1 MIEKRLFNG
10 ANGSKKFRANS
21 EYIEE
26 DSSSLDAMEPS
37 SRNELHLQILQDIIR
52 SKINGE
58 LQKITSNLSN
68 KLLEKE
74 HQLSNVNEEREYL
87 VEEIKIKD
95 NEIGNISSEL
105 KKKDAEIAE
114 LKEKFD
120 KLRGILGD
128 TTKNDKCDE
137 NLIQIKESDGD
148 HSVNIDPIS
157 YEETI
162 AVDDEAEEIVFLENE
177 SVNPTDNFKSSIPYE
192 NESEGESE
200 LIEIIDESDTV
211 DIDNASE
218 VEPIS
223 TEITTDEEQENELS
237 NAGLIKDA
245 LVVED
250 LLQDSDEELLQESH
264 SVLEEL
270 GETLLESSNL
280 LSKKDS
286 SKLTSDQS
294 TKEVKNQLETT
305 TEADF
310 NNDFD
315 TKSNSDSN
323 EPIEIAVD
331 HDVHNSSRKKQNSQ
345 KIKIIDVPIRGKPSK
360 VSERSRKEKKTN
372 NIRLLCEVKSFK
384 ENERSIKRK
393 TVKSSRPRKMKSCMQ
408 CEPCLRDDCSQCKY
422 CLDKPKFGGTLKL
435 KQKCQL
441 RKCANMYT
449 K

>member
-1 MIEKRLFNG
+1 MIEKILFNG
-10 ANGSKKFRANS
+10 TSGSKKLRANS

-58 LQKITSNLSN
+58 LQKITSNLSR

-95 NEIGNISSEL
+95 NEIGNLSSEL

-128 TTKNDKCDE
+128 TTKNDKCDT
-137 NLIQIKESDGD
+137 NLSNGD

-157 YEETI
+157 NEETVD
-162 AVDDEAEEIVFLENE
+162 VDDEAEEIVFLENE
-177 SVNPTDNFKSSIPYE
+177 SVNPTVNFKSIITCE
-192 NESEGESE
+192 NENEGESE

-223 TEITTDEEQENELS
+223 TEIITDEEQENELS

-245 LVVED
+245 LAAED

-286 SKLTSDQS
+286 SKLASDES
-294 TKEVKNQLETT
+294 TNEAKNQLEST
-305 TEADF
+305 TEPDF
-310 NNDFD
+310 NDDFD
-315 TKSNSDSN
+315 TNSNSDSN

-331 HDVHNSSRKKQNSQ
+331 HDVHKSFRKIQNSQ
-345 KIKIIDVPIRGKPSK
+345 KIKISDVPIPKRAKPSK
-360 VSERSRKEKKTN
+360 ASGRSRKEKRTN
-372 NIRLLCEVKSFK
+372 NIRLLSEVKSFK
-384 ENERSIKRK
+384 ENERK
-393 TVKSSRPRKMKSCMQ
+393 TVKSSRPRKSCKQ

-422 CLDKPKFGGTLKL
+422 CLDKPKFGGTFKL